1 MIKDVSEGMSNIV
14 PTTRYVD
21 KGVRLEN
28 ILTSICN
35 DLGRVGN
42 LTNNNADVDFLVGVV
57 GSYLISKHEGKLGS
71 DYKPPSDIFNDILF
85 PQIESMELE
94 VQEIAEDED
103 ILLPNMVD
111 TCND

>member
-1 MIKDVSEGMSNIV
+1 MIKDVSEGMSKVV

-28 ILTSICN
+28 LLTNICN

-57 GSYLISKHEGKLGS
+57 GSYLISKHTGKLGE
-71 DYKPPSDIFNDILF
+71 DYKPPSNIFNEILF
-85 PQIESMELE
+85 PQIESMELVVE
-94 VQEIAEDED
+94 EIPEDEE
-103 ILLPNMVD
+103 LPKRID
-111 TCND
+111 SAHD